1 MVNLASQARTCIVW
15 MSGSKFNYVIPL
27 HSGLESVLGT
37 NLEIAL
43 DLSQS
48 AKLHRIYSG
57 IVKNHSVVKQ
67 AASPQTVIPL
77 DLTLGFQRLR
87 WKTVL
92 TAEES
97 SLSRQKPLVEQ
108 PYVDSTYETVST
120 SALLK

>member
-1 MVNLASQARTCIVW
+1 MVW
-15 MSGSKFNYVIPL
+15 MNGSKFNYVIPL

-48 AKLHRIYSG
+48 AKLHRIYSS
-57 IVKNHSVVKQ
+57 IVKNHSIVKQ
-67 AASPQTVIPL
+67 VATPRTVIPL
-77 DLTLGFQRLR
+77 DLSLGFERQR

-92 TAEES
+92 TAEEVN
-97 SLSRQKPLVEQ
+97 LSRQKRPLEP
-108 PYVDSTYETVST
+108 PYVDSTCETVST